1 MEYMYMYGWVA
12 LLCTRKYYNIVTQLY
27 SNMKLKV

>member
-12 LLCTRKYYNIVTQLY
+12 LMYTGNYHSIVTRLY